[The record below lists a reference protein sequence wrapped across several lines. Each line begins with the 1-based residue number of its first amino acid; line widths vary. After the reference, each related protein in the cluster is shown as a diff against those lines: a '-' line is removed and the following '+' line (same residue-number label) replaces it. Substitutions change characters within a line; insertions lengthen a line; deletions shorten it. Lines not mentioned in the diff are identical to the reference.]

1 MILLESEKYELS
13 YLVKNKKLTYNHDI
27 TKKLTKLWEE
37 TTIEER
43 LFLVEFLSTIYPKK
57 VKLINES
64 RWYNTLA
71 DIIGIFDPTGVVD
84 ILNGVSYWRQGDK
97 LFAILSW
104 IGAIP
109 GLGDLIAK
117 PIIGVMKIGSTSTKA
132 FKAAVEAGN
141 AAKIAETASKAGG
154 SVSSFVKGVYTW
166 GDNLVSVLQKTVGR
180 VPIGLPFLAGGATL
194 SGKGFVRTVE
204 EWVNLFKSASS
215 QMKSSDEVYKAIL
228 QGSKPLT
235 NAEKQLMLKQL
246 EKQNVTAF
254 RTYKGTGQN
263 FKEKYISGG
272 LGTLWGNRATRSLMV
287 RTKSYLGFLDYLGI
301 GNFDTDPEDLIKN
314 IPNVE
319 QKLEEYGKTP
329 QGKKNFEDDFGGG
342 GDAPPPGLTA
352 DEYAAITNKTQ
363 KTNLS
368 GGGGI
373 SFDMAGALGKSSNP
387 IISLFS
393 SVLK

>member
-13 YLVKNKKLTYNHDI
+13 YLVKNKKLTYNHTI

-37 TTIEER
+37 TTLEDRI
-43 LFLVEFLSTIYPKK
+43 FLVEFLSTIYPKK

-84 ILNGVSYWRQGDK
+84 ILNGISYWRQGDK

-104 IGAIP
+104 IGAVP

-141 AAKIAETASKAGG
+141 AAKIAETASKTGG
-154 SVSSFVKGVYTW
+154 KVASFVKGAYNW
-166 GDNLVSVLQKTVGR
+166 GDGLVSVLQKTVGR
-180 VPIGLPFLAGGATL
+180 IPIGLPLFAGGATL

-215 QMKSSDEVYKAIL
+215 QMKGADDVYKAVL

-235 NAEKQLMLKQL
+235 SVEKELLLKQL
-246 EKQNVTAF
+246 EKQKITAF
-254 RTYKGTGQN
+254 KTYKGTGQN
-263 FKEKYISGG
+263 FTEKYIAGG
-272 LGTLWGNRATRSLMV
+272 LGKIWGNRATRSLMT

-301 GNFDTDPEDLIKN
+301 GNFDTDPDELAKK
-314 IPNVE
+314 IPNIE
-319 QKLEEYGKTP
+319 QKLEEYSKTP
-329 QGKKNFEDDFGGG
+329 QGKKNFEDDFGNTVNEI
-342 GDAPPPGLTA
+342 PPGLTA
-352 DEYAAITNKTQ
+352 DEYQQIKG
-363 KTNLS
+363 KIKDPS
-368 GGGGI
+368 KIGG
-373 SFDMAGALGKSSNP
+373 FDIAGALGQSSNP
-387 IISLFS
+387 IVSLFS
-393 SVLK
+393 TVLT